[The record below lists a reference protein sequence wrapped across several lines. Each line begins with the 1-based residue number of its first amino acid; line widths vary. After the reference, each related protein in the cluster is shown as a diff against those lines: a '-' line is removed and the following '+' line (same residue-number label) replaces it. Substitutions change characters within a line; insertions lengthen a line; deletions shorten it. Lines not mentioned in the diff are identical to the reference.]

1 MSIPPTSEFRSRF
14 LPMFALVFGGEMIFS
29 LPYHLPRYYRPTVL
43 EVFGLSNADLGDA
56 FVFYGVA
63 AMICYFPGG
72 ILADHFSARKL
83 MTISL
88 VATAAGGVYL
98 MTFPGFTGL
107 SALYAFWGVASVF
120 LFWGALIRATRS
132 WGGEVSQGRGF
143 GLLDGGRG
151 LVAAG
156 FASFGVMLLRTG
168 LGYDPA
174 LADAA
179 TRTAALQT
187 VILQYTLVTLAAGI
201 IAWLCIPDSSPA
213 ELEHGRNSWPAIRA
227 VIRMRVVWLIAVIV
241 TCAYVGYKGIDY
253 YSGYAY
259 DVLGMN
265 EADAAGFTATASY
278 IRLVAALGG
287 GLLGDRIGIARMVWI
302 SFGALAVCWGILD
315 LLDASP
321 AVLAIVY
328 ANLVITYFGVYA
340 LRGLYFALL
349 EQTRV
354 PHTVTGAAVGL
365 ISLIGYTPDIFVGP
379 IAGRLLDNYPGVTG
393 YQYFYLLLGVVS
405 VVGLVTAATISRGA
419 SRGVPAAVTPS

>member
-1 MSIPPTSEFRSRF
+1 MSIPPAPEFRSRF
-14 LPMFALVFGGEMIFS
+14 LAMFALIFGGEMIFS

-83 MTISL
+83 MAVSL
-88 VATAAGGVYL
+88 FATAAGGVYL
-98 MTFPGFTGL
+98 MTFPSFAGL

-132 WGGEVSQGRGF
+132 WGGEISQGRGF

-151 LVAAG
+151 LASAA
-156 FASFGVMLLRTG
+156 FASLGVMLLRAG

-179 TRTAALQT
+179 TRAGALQT
-187 VILQYTLVTLAAGI
+187 VVLQYTLATLAAGI
-201 IAWLCIPDSSPA
+201 VAWLCVPDSSPA
-213 ELEHGRNSWPAIRA
+213 ELEHGRNSWSAIRT
-227 VIRMRVVWLIAVIV
+227 VCGMRVVWLIAAIV

-265 EADAAGFTATASY
+265 EADAAGFTANASY

-302 SFGALAVCWGILD
+302 SFGALAACWGILD

-321 AVLAIVY
+321 QVLAIVY
-328 ANLVITYFGVYA
+328 ANLIITYIGVYA

-393 YQYFYLLLGVVS
+393 YQYFCLLLAVVS
-405 VVGLVTAATISRGA
+405 AVGLITAAAISRGV
-419 SRGVPAAVTPS
+419 SRGAPAAATPS

>member
-1 MSIPPTSEFRSRF
+1 
-14 LPMFALVFGGEMIFS
+14 MIFS

-63 AMICYFPGG
+63 AMIGYFPGG
-72 ILADHFSARKL
+72 VLADHFSARKL
-83 MTISL
+83 MTLSL
-88 VATAAGGVYL
+88 VTTAAGGVYL
-98 MTFPGFTGL
+98 MSYPKFAGL
-107 SALYAFWGVASVF
+107 SFLYGFWGVTSVF
-120 LFWGALIRATRS
+120 LYWGALIRATRS
-132 WGGEVSQGRGF
+132 WGGTVSQGRGF

-151 LVAAG
+151 LVAAC
-156 FASFGVMLLRTG
+156 FASLGVLLLRAG
-168 LGYDPA
+168 LGSDPA

-179 TRTAALQT
+179 SRSSALQT
-187 VILQYTLVTLAAGI
+187 VILQYTVATLAAGVV
-201 IAWLCIPDSSPA
+201 AWVCIPDSSPK
-213 ELEHGRNSWPAIRA
+213 ELEHSRNSWPAIRT
-227 VIRMRVVWLIAVIV
+227 VFGMRAVWLIAVIV

-265 EADAAGFTATASY
+265 EADAAGFTANASY
-278 IRLVAALGG
+278 IRLIAALGA
-287 GLLGDRIGIARMVWI
+287 GLLGDRFGIARLVWI
-302 SFGALAVCWGILD
+302 SFGALAGCWAILD

-321 AVLAIVY
+321 GVLAIVY
-328 ANLVITYFGVYA
+328 PNLVITYFGVYA

-379 IAGRLLDNYPGVTG
+379 IAGRLLDNFPGVAG
-393 YQYFYLLLGVVS
+393 YQYFFFLLCGISMIGMITALAVS
-405 VVGLVTAATISRGA
+405 RAASSG
-419 SRGVPAAVTPS
+419 SPATSA